1 MWVFFCWTLI
11 CPIEGGYF
19 DGKRH
24 DCNFCSYMDGN
35 YWYEGIFHGG
45 VPCSLLSEEWR
56 KIKWMMTC
64 EKYEKKQAN
73 KLFGCCPACVAYLEY
88 AQPCVGLNQENG
100 VSFYQWG
107 EFASF
112 RVGFLEKVVV
122 NFVPDAQLQ
131 RHRERCRARRWLSAQ
146 LCGRHCWVALQ
157 FKGGHLR
164 QDYEKKD
171 HRVWVVLG
179 KGLDISIKLWTFG
192 IGGVFPFYKFN
203 EKLPIE
209 GQNNQSCY
217 VQNTSLLY
225 RDGAGWGGG
234 C

>member
-1 MWVFFCWTLI
+1 MIVISVHIWMAIIDMRGFFMVVSHV
-11 CPIEGGYF
+11 PYYQKNEG
-19 DGKRH
+19 KL
-24 DCNFCSYMDGN
+24 N
-35 YWYEGIFHGG
+35 
-45 VPCSLLSEEWR
+45 EWWFVR
-56 KIKWMMTC
+56 NM
-64 EKYEKKQAN
+64 KKQAN

-88 AQPCVGLNQENG
+88 AQPCVGLNHENG

-131 RHRERCRARRWLSAQ
+131 RHRERCWARRWLSAQ

-179 KGLDISIKLWTFG
+179 KGLDRSIKLWTFG

-209 GQNNQSCY
+209 GQNNQSYY